1 MAELDLEK
9 CSFNVDELDKLEI
22 EGDSLHD
29 KIMQVVCL
37 ITNSKPEQLKS
48 RRRFRNYVNARTMF
62 SALMRKFTGY
72 SLKRIGMLVDRDHAS
87 VMHYEKNHND
97 FIETDFE
104 YKMMFTQCEAL
115 INNKLNLYD
124 FSSQMTY
131 IESLSNDLEHFKKKY
146 LEYKDRYQMLN
157 HKYQKLCRIINN

>member
-1 MAELDLEK
+1 MTTDLEK
-9 CSFNVDELDKLEI
+9 CLFNVNELEELEI
-22 EGDSLHD
+22 NGNSLHD

-48 RRRFRNYVNARTMF
+48 RRRFRNYVNGRIIF

-72 SLKRIGMLVDRDHAS
+72 SYKRIGMIVDRDHAS
-87 VMHYEKNHND
+87 IIYYERNHND

-104 YKMMFTQCEAL
+104 YKMMYTQCEAL
-115 INNKLNLYD
+115 VNTKLNLYD
-124 FSSQMTY
+124 FSSQVTY
-131 IESLSNDLEHFKKKY
+131 IESLNHDVEHYKKKY

-157 HKYQKLCRIINN
+157 HKYQKLCNIINN